1 MGDYR
6 KLKVWK
12 MAHELTISVYRAIGN
27 LPDNER
33 YGLVV
38 QMRRAAVSRTSNI
51 TEGCGRNSGREM
63 AQFIRV
69 ALGSSTELEYQILLS
84 RDLRLLDRE
93 LADGLMA
100 VTAQIRAMLASLQR
114 KVVPQRSGPL
124 PPH

>member
-1 MGDYR
+1 
-6 KLKVWK
+6 
-12 MAHELTISVYRAIGN
+12 
-27 LPDNER
+27 
-33 YGLVV
+33 
-38 QMRRAAVSRTSNI
+38 
-51 TEGCGRNSGREM
+51 M

-100 VTAQIRAMLASLQR
+100 VTAQIRAMLASPHR
-114 KVVPQRSGPL
+114 KVVPQRSGPF